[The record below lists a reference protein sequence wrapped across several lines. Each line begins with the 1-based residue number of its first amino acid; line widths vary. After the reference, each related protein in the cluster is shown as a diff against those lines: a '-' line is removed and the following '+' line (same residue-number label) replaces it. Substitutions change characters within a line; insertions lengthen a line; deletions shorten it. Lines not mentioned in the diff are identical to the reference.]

1 MRRRRTAYNQK
12 NERGKDML
20 GSFFYGRYGF
30 DALFY
35 GLMAIQAV
43 LIGIAWLAGV
53 LNITALYYVC
63 FFIQLA
69 LFIYTFYRVLSKKKD
84 KRQKENA
91 RFMTFL
97 GKLKKGKQKKQRRQ
111 NGQKRDYYFAVCPH
125 CKANLRLPNVVGK
138 HGVKCPRCGKNFEIE
153 I

>member
-1 MRRRRTAYNQK
+1 MF
-12 NERGKDML
+12 

-43 LIGIAWLAGV
+43 LIALACIARAIGLD
-53 LNITALYYVC
+53 LMYYIC
-63 FFIQLA
+63 FFVQIA
-69 LFIYTFYRVLSKKKD
+69 LFAYTFWRVLSKKTD
-84 KRQKENA
+84 KRQRENA

-97 GKLKKGKQKKQRRQ
+97 GKLKNGKTQKQKNKSK
-111 NGQKRDYYFAVCPH
+111 QKRDYYFATCPH
-125 CKANLRLPNVVGK
+125 CKANLRLPNIVGK
-138 HGVKCPRCGKNFEIE
+138 HGVKCPRCNNNFNIE